1 MIAKSAILIIAM
13 IIRIFMIVQ
22 KDPHSQRTQTKS
34 QCHIIVYGFF
44 GDELGKLSITFPVS
58 SKKSRRGE
66 PDSST
71 TMLMRAFPFASYKV
85 TLASRSLFLPT
96 KTRVGENSAV
106 CNFFFA

>member
-34 QCHIIVYGFF
+34 QCYIIVYGFV
-44 GDELGKLSITFPVS
+44 GDKELGKLCITFPVS
-58 SKKSRRGE
+58 SKKSRRGD
-66 PDSST
+66 PVPST

-96 KTRVGENSAV
+96 KTRVGENS
-106 CNFFFA
+106 